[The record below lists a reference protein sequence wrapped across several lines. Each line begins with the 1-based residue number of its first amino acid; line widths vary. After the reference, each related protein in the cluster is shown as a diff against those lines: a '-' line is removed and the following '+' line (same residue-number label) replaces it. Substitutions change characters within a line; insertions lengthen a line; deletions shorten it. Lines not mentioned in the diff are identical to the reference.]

1 MTEIIA
7 PLKTVTFTVTK
18 VPRKPS
24 QRLTI
29 QRLMRMQSDVQRSLK
44 KLARRRRQ
52 HDNIRSRHGGKI
64 WIIRAKATR
73 VATVETGATFTLTLS
88 PQIIPDV
95 KSVAGFLDAKAAK

>member
-1 MTEIIA
+1 MPEIIA

-24 QRLTI
+24 QRETI
-29 QRLMRMQSDVQRSLK
+29 QRLMRMQRDVQRSLK

-52 HDNIRSRHGGKI
+52 HDNVPSRHGGKI

-73 VATVETGATFTLTLS
+73 VTTVETGATFTLTLT

-95 KSVAGFLDAKAAK
+95 KSVAGFLGIFSTG

>member
-1 MTEIIA
+1 MPEIIA

-52 HDNIRSRHGGKI
+52 HDNVRSRHGGKI

-73 VATVETGATFTLTLS
+73 VAIVETGATFTLTLT

-95 KSVAGFLDAKAAK
+95 KSVAGFLDAKSAK